1 MSYTINLTNG
11 TTLIPGGLSDGTVDT
26 AHTSLTLIGRDY
38 AGYGQFLNEN
48 FVYLLENFA
57 SNSGP
62 ANPLKGQIMVGHIKQ
77 YFTCLVWYYLENF
90 NRCYK

>member
-26 AHTSLTLIGRDY
+26 SHSSLTLIGRDY

-48 FVYLLENFA
+48 LVYMLENFA
-57 SNSGP
+57 NSSGP
-62 ANPLKGQIMVGHIKQ
+62 ANPLKGQLWWDTTNNV
-77 YFTCLVWYYLENF
+77 LRVWSGG
-90 NRCYK
+90 